1 MRRTGTMFYSALLLT
16 GANLALR
23 MVSMGFQVYLSGQI
37 GAAGIGLLQ
46 LVLSVSMLAMTAGM
60 GGIRTSAMYLTA
72 EEVGSGR
79 WQGVR
84 RVLSACFLYSFLF
97 STAVALLV
105 WFCAPLVAEAW
116 IGDLRT
122 LAALR
127 IFAAFLPVVCLGGV
141 MTGYFTAAGRI
152 RELVAVEI
160 LEQVVSMAV
169 TVLLLSHWAS
179 GDPGR
184 ACCAVVGGSSAASL
198 VTLLSLL
205 FLRSR
210 ETNRLPDR
218 QEAPVP
224 VARAAAAGGPAFGPG
239 RRFAHGD
246 FHSRKSDRPPASG
259 SLSPVGRTPGGI
271 RRGMRHGLPHSH
283 VPGSHFVLPGRAP
296 GAGAVP
302 VRRRWA
308 AEANCLSHRRSLRV
322 ALLYGLAAGGILFT
336 ASEALGMVLFGNP
349 LVGRQLRRFALLAPM
364 LYVDAVTDANVKGM
378 GQQVACVRYNTVT
391 SFLDVVFLWLLL
403 PRFGLDGYYLSFLVT
418 HALNFGLS
426 FFRLRKVTGFRPQL
440 SVVLRALG
448 AASLSLWVASLL
460 PKVGGWS
467 GVLFLAAGFCSVFFL
482 LLVLLGVVGR
492 EDLRWIRGLV
502 RPVDKSGQAG
512 VS

>member
-1 MRRTGTMFYSALLLT
+1 MVFPTLMFP
-16 GANLALR
+16 
-23 MVSMGFQVYLSGQI
+23 
-37 GAAGIGLLQ
+37 AAI
-46 LVLSVSMLAMTAGM
+46 
-60 GGIRTSAMYLTA
+60 
-72 EEVGSGR
+72 
-79 WQGVR
+79 
-84 RVLSACFLYSFLF
+84 LF
-97 STAVALLV
+97 SLAELLV
-105 WFCAPLVAEAW
+105 P
-116 IGDLRT
+116 
-122 LAALR
+122 
-127 IFAAFLPVVCLGGV
+127 
-141 MTGYFTAAGRI
+141 
-152 RELVAVEI
+152 EL
-160 LEQVVSMAV
+160 
-169 TVLLLSHWAS
+169 
-179 GDPGR
+179 
-184 ACCAVVGGSSAASL
+184 
-198 VTLLSLL
+198 
-205 FLRSR
+205 SR
-210 ETNRLPDR
+210 C
-218 QEAPVP
+218 
-224 VARAAAAGGPAFGPG
+224 AAGG
-239 RRFAHGD
+239 RRKRIAYLTG
-246 FHSRKSDRPPASG
+246 
-259 SLSPVGRTPGGI
+259 
-271 RRGMRHGLPHSH
+271 
-283 VPGSHFVLPGRAP
+283 
-296 GAGAVP
+296 
-302 VRRRWA
+302 
-308 AEANCLSHRRSLRV
+308 RSLRV

>member
-79 WQGVR
+79 RQGVR
-84 RVLSACFLYSFLF
+84 HVLSACFLYSFLF
-97 STAVALLV
+97 STTVALLV

-152 RELVAVEI
+152 RELVAVEV
-160 LEQVVSMAV
+160 LEQGVSMAV

-184 ACCAVVGGSSAASL
+184 TCCAVVGGSSAASL

-205 FLRSR
+205 LLRR
-210 ETNRLPDR
+210 KTDRLPDR

-224 VARAAAAGGPAFGPG
+224 AEPLAEYGVVCGMVFPTLMFPAAILFSLAELLVPELSRCAAG
-239 RRFAHGD
+239 
-246 FHSRKSDRPPASG
+246 
-259 SLSPVGRTPGGI
+259 
-271 RRGMRHGLPHSH
+271 
-283 VPGSHFVLPGRAP
+283 
-296 GAGAVP
+296 
-302 VRRRWA
+302 
-308 AEANCLSHRRSLRV
+308 HRQKRIAYLTGRSLRV

-336 ASEALGMVLFGNP
+336 ASEPLGMVLFGNP

-403 PRFGLDGYYLSFLVT
+403 PRFGLEGYYLSFLVT

-448 AASLSLWVASLL
+448 AASLSLWVATLL
-460 PKVGGWS
+460 PRAGGWG

-492 EDLRWIRGLV
+492 EDLRWIRGLI
-502 RPVDKSGQAG
+502 RPVDKGGPAG